1 VLSPVIDEKGIVSHL
16 LITITDITDRKQ
28 QELQLQEQHEI
39 IMRQHDALNELSTPL
54 LSISD
59 TTVVLP
65 LIGSIDSQRIQL
77 IASLLEGVTNRHA
90 EHVIPNPDR
99 CIQCQEYAFTTH
111 IKKHRK
117 TPARMYGISRISG
130 KFHTSKKRS
139 STLPKARVENVQRAC
154 ANKSTGFGMI
164 IDITGVPI
172 VDTQV
177 ANALIQATQAVRLLG
192 ARVML
197 SGVRP
202 EVAQTLVGLG
212 VDFGM
217 RACSCGSKLV

>member
-1 VLSPVIDEKGIVSHL
+1 MAWYESVLSPVIDEKGIVSHL

-90 EHVIPNPDR
+90 EHVI
-99 CIQCQEYAFTTH
+99 
-111 IKKHRK
+111 
-117 TPARMYGISRISG
+117 
-130 KFHTSKKRS
+130 
-139 STLPKARVENVQRAC
+139 
-154 ANKSTGFGMI
+154 